1 MAAATLLVLVEA
13 LESVTS
19 SASRSAVCAPI
30 AAKRHGR
37 GWRRLVA
44 QLTSKMYWPKPPA
57 HGKYWD
63 ITTRF
68 VVGFGLTGGAI
79 WKFWSL
85 TGGDHHDH
93 EALQRTENAKE
104 LER

>member
-1 MAAATLLVLVEA
+1 
-13 LESVTS
+13 
-19 SASRSAVCAPI
+19 
-30 AAKRHGR
+30 
-37 GWRRLVA
+37 
-44 QLTSKMYWPKPPA
+44 MYWPKAPA
-57 HGKYWD
+57 HSLFTD
-63 ITTRF
+63 TAFRF

-93 EALQRTENAKE
+93 EALIRSENAQQ